1 MIFNPTSINSLC
13 AAGMLSPSG
22 RCQALSDS
30 ADGYV
35 RGESAICLLLKG
47 NEAGASA
54 AEHAASAATCILV
67 GSAVNQDGRSSSL
80 TAPNGKSQE
89 DVISSAWRKA
99 DLLPSSMSTLG
110 LHGTGTA
117 LGDPIEVG
125 AAAACLKGEDAAGD
139 QSAVF
144 LQANKSNVG
153 HGEAVAGISAL
164 QYAIQSLTWQSAK
177 AILHIQGVNPHVQTV
192 ANQLQRDSGSSICM
206 PRAGS
211 VIPSA
216 GKYSMNAGISSFAY
230 QVQLP
235 PPCCLT
241 GVQDQCRRRHILGL
255 AGGHLTR
262 RHLICALQGTNAHA
276 CIQAKRGSMALPNT
290 SCVLW
295 DRHRHWVPSLKGFQL
310 LSQAFA
316 KTSNKKA
323 AIIFHGPLATPS
335 SSCFWDHQ
343 VTIRM
348 RDKQIMQR
356 LASSCI

>member
-1 MIFNPTSINSLC
+1 MHFASKDLKEDSGGQGAVAAGVHMIFNPTSINSLC

-47 NEAGASA
+47 NEADASTA
-54 AEHAASAATCILV
+54 AAATCILI

-99 DLLPSSMSTLG
+99 DLLPGSMSTLG

-139 QSAVF
+139 RSPVF

-164 QYAIQSLTWQSAK
+164 QFAIQSLTWQSAK

-192 ANQLQRDSGSSICM
+192 SNQLLRDSGSSISM

-211 VIPSA
+211 VIPSS
-216 GKYSMNAGISSFAY
+216 GRSSMKAGISSFAY
-230 QVQLP
+230 QVPLP
-235 PPCCLT
+235 LPC
-241 GVQDQCRRRHILGL
+241 
-255 AGGHLTR
+255 A
-262 RHLICALQGTNAHA
+262 
-276 CIQAKRGSMALPNT
+276 
-290 SCVLW
+290 
-295 DRHRHWVPSLKGFQL
+295 
-310 LSQAFA
+310 
-316 KTSNKKA
+316 
-323 AIIFHGPLATPS
+323 
-335 SSCFWDHQ
+335 
-343 VTIRM
+343 
-348 RDKQIMQR
+348 
-356 LASSCI
+356 